1 MNLRKH
7 KSGQEGYAMK
17 TQLFGEHK
25 IQAFVLK
32 YFLSKIKY
40 NLGAGVE
47 TTTQSYIKFLSA
59 FLLYAFVGP
68 PPFSFHFH

>member
-17 TQLFGEHK
+17 TQLFGKHK
-25 IQAFVLK
+25 ILSICFKAFSFK
-32 YFLSKIKY
+32 NKY
-40 NLGAGVE
+40 NLGAGGE
-47 TTTQSYIKFLSA
+47 TTKQSYMKFFSA